1 MFEKN
6 FKPAGDRLLIKL
18 FESESKTASGLFIPD
33 AAKEK
38 ARTGTVLAVGPG
50 RRDQSG
56 AAISMAFKAGDVVY
70 FGKYAGTDVGQ
81 EDLMIVKEEEILGV
95 LEQ

>member
-18 FESESKTASGLFIPD
+18 FESESKTASGLIIPD

-38 ARTGTVLAVGPG
+38 ARTGTVLATGPG
-50 RRDQSG
+50 RRIKDGSMVP
-56 AAISMAFKAGDVVY
+56 MAFKSGDVVY

-95 LEQ
+95 LAQ